1 MHQRGDIFRAEGR
14 VASIDDGFQVV
25 CGDLGSRDVQA
36 EDLKGQFGVGE
47 VFPRALKSVL
57 AIGPR

>member
-1 MHQRGDIFRAEGR
+1 MHQRGDIFRAKGR

-25 CGDLGSRDVQA
+25 CGDLGSRNVEA
-36 EDLKGQFGVGE
+36 ENLKGQFGVGE
-47 VFPRALKSVL
+47 VFPLALKSVL